1 MQEVVI
7 LYNKISFSLFSA
19 SKNPFAKVS
28 TPSRP
33 KSQSPGGLLA
43 QGGLAQAQAPST
55 GPSTPSTPTRQVGII
70 DPKRYVEERSVHH
83 SR

>member
-28 TPSRP
+28 TPNRP

-55 GPSTPSTPTRQVGII
+55 GPSTPTRQVGII